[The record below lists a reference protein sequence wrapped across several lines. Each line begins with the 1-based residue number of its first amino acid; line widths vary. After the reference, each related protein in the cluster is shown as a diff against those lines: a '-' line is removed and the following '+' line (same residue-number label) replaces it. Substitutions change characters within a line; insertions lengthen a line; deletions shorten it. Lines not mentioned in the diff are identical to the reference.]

1 MVSAALP
8 REILQS
14 NQHAKVNNRQS
25 VVRHC
30 TVFSH
35 LLAPDIHNRNP
46 AGPITCRLKQTAF
59 SSREYLSCGTSS
71 GRPRAGPKVNLL
83 AVALGNMRMGISES
97 RARFH
102 RTAIRYSSRPGAGW
116 VLATFSPDDFA
127 TGGMYV
133 RRPRV
138 LPGLLAVM
146 SPQCSA
152 SSMHG
157 SQPWL
162 RTCPMVL
169 TCCVYIRSD
178 S

>member
-8 REILQS
+8 RKILQS

-25 VVRHC
+25 VFRHC

-59 SSREYLSCGTSS
+59 SSREYRSCGTSS

-97 RARFH
+97 RARFR
-102 RTAIRYSSRPGAGW
+102 RTAIRYSSRRWCGMGARDIQPRRLRNRW
-116 VLATFSPDDFA
+116 HVCPPSPRASGPACGHGPTVF
-127 TGGMYV
+127 
-133 RRPRV
+133 RV
-138 LPGLLAVM
+138 FDARVTAMAPDLSNGF
-146 SPQCSA
+146 
-152 SSMHG
+152 
-157 SQPWL
+157 
-162 RTCPMVL
+162 
-169 TCCVYIRSD
+169 D
-178 S
+178 SLCIYT

>member
-14 NQHAKVNNRQS
+14 NQHAEVNNRQS

-46 AGPITCRLKQTAF
+46 AGPINCRLKQTAF
-59 SSREYLSCGTSS
+59 SSREYRSCGTSS

-102 RTAIRYSSRPGAGW
+102 RTAIRYSSRRWRGMGARDIQPRRLRNRW
-116 VLATFSPDDFA
+116 HLSMSAVPACFRACLRSWAHSVPRLRC
-127 TGGMYV
+127 TGH
-133 RRPRV
+133 
-138 LPGLLAVM
+138 
-146 SPQCSA
+146 S
-152 SSMHG
+152 HG
-157 SQPWL
+157 SGLVQWF
-162 RTCPMVL
+162 
-169 TCCVYIRSD
+169 
-178 S
+178 